1 MGTSNDRL
9 MNAYRV
15 EVVRSGQWWAIK
27 VPQLEGVYS
36 QCRRL
41 DQVAQNARE
50 AIGLMLNVDEREVGE
65 LEVVVTPPD
74 NAATTLRRLEASSI
88 AADEANRVAITA
100 RQEAIERLR
109 AEGLPL
115 RDIGQ
120 LVGISHQRVSQLLSE

>member
-1 MGTSNDRL
+1 MGHSNGRL

-27 VPQLEGVYS
+27 VPQVEGVYS

-50 AIGLMLNVDEREVGE
+50 AIALMLDVDEQQVGG

-74 NAATTLRRLEASSI
+74 KAAATLRHLEASTV
-88 AADEANRVAITA
+88 AADEASRVAAVA
-100 RQEAIERLR
+100 RQEAIETLQ

-115 RDIGQ
+115 RDIGE